1 MFLLQYTLSVLFVFL
16 FPINKPT
23 VLKNTRTLIKI
34 LFSFLLL
41 VADAASKLHISGHDG
56 HTLGVDGA
64 QVGILEQRDEVSLS
78 SLLESHNGR
87 ALETEI
93 VLEILS
99 DLTDQ
104 SLEGE
109 LTDQKLGALLV
120 LADLT
125 KSHSSGAITMRLL
138 HVGSVGGRSL
148 TGGLGGELLARNLS
162 SGTLTSSLLG
172 TSHCSLVCRIL

>member
-1 MFLLQYTLSVLFVFL
+1 MRV
-16 FPINKPT
+16 
-23 VLKNTRTLIKI
+23 
-34 LFSFLLL
+34 LLL
-41 VADAASKLHISGHDG
+41 VANAASELHISGHDG

-64 QVGILEQRDEVSLS
+64 QVGILEQGDEVSLS
-78 SLLESHNGR
+78 SLLESHNGGS
-87 ALETEI
+87 LEAEI
-93 VLEILS
+93 VLEVLS

-109 LTDQKLGALLV
+109 LTNEELSALLV

-125 KSHSSGAITMRLL
+125 ESHSSGAITMRLL
-138 HVGSVGGRSL
+138 GGAGGGGGL

-172 TSHCSLVCRIL
+172 TSHLKWNAERCLIQKNSDSLGNAKRISKILTE

>member
-1 MFLLQYTLSVLFVFL
+1 M
-16 FPINKPT
+16 T
-23 VLKNTRTLIKI
+23 VCC
-34 LFSFLLL
+34 LLL
-41 VADAASKLHISGHDG
+41 IADAASELHISGHDG

-64 QVGILEQRDEVSLS
+64 QVGILEQGDEVSLS

-87 ALETEI
+87 ALEAEI

-99 DLTDQ
+99 DFTNQ

-109 LTDQKLGALLV
+109 LADQKLSALLV

-125 KSHSSGAITMRLL
+125 ESHSSGAITMRLL
-138 HVGSVGGRSL
+138 GGAGGGGSL
-148 TGGLGGELLARNLS
+148 TGSLGGELLARNLS

-172 TSHCSLVCRIL
+172 TSHLRFLEDT

>member
-1 MFLLQYTLSVLFVFL
+1 M
-16 FPINKPT
+16 T
-23 VLKNTRTLIKI
+23 VCC
-34 LFSFLLL
+34 LLL
-41 VADAASKLHISGHDG
+41 IADAASELHISGHDG

-64 QVGILEQRDEVSLS
+64 QVGILEQGDEVSLS

-87 ALETEI
+87 SLETKI
-93 VLEILS
+93 VLEVLS

-109 LTDQKLGALLV
+109 LANQKLCTLLV

-125 KSHSSGAITMRLL
+125 ESHSSGAITMRLL
-138 HVGSVGGRSL
+138 GGAGGGGGL

-172 TSHCSLVCRIL
+172 TSHLEFSEDT

>member
-1 MFLLQYTLSVLFVFL
+1 MNLRCYL
-16 FPINKPT
+16 
-23 VLKNTRTLIKI
+23 TR
-34 LFSFLLL
+34 LLL
-41 VADAASKLHISGHDG
+41 VADAASELHISGHDG

-64 QVGILEQRDEVSLS
+64 QVGILEQRDEVRLS

-87 ALETEI
+87 SLEAEI
-93 VLEILS
+93 VLEVLS

-109 LTDQKLGALLV
+109 LADEKLRALLV

-138 HVGSVGGRSL
+138 GGAGGGGGL
-148 TGGLGGELLARNLS
+148 AGGLGGELLAGNLS

-172 TSHCSLVCRIL
+172 TSHLGFLEDT

>member
-1 MFLLQYTLSVLFVFL
+1 M
-16 FPINKPT
+16 T
-23 VLKNTRTLIKI
+23 VCC
-34 LFSFLLL
+34 LLL
-41 VADAASKLHISGHDG
+41 IADAASELHISGHDG

-64 QVGILEQRDEVSLS
+64 QVGILEQGDEVSLS

-87 ALETEI
+87 ALEAEI

-99 DLTDQ
+99 NLTDE

-109 LTDQKLGALLV
+109 LADEKLSALLV

-125 KSHSSGAITMRLL
+125 ESHSSGAITMRLL
-138 HVGSVGGRSL
+138 HVGSAGGGGL
-148 TGGLGGELLARNLS
+148 TGGLGGELLAGDLS

-172 TSHCSLVCRIL
+172 TSHCSLVCRIF